1 MPRVPGTKDVILQ
14 PFWDSVGITSSTT
27 SVTMFQQPKGQGTTV
42 WGSSGAKTLEDTNMQ
57 LAGQFGSGWQF
68 TCYTVQFQPGPATTL
83 ADLKILL
90 AGGVLE
96 FVVGA
101 KTYLELPLIYATA
114 GAGIT
119 GVAATTATTTT
130 LDAYTNGHPG
140 AKDVFGLGE
149 LPISVMENENFSIKL
164 SWGTLASLSTTVKC
178 RLLINGQLARG
189 VQ

>member
-14 PFWDSVGITSSTT
+14 PFWDSATITSSTT
-27 SVTMFQQPKGQGTTV
+27 SITMFQQPKGQGTTV
-42 WGSSGAKTLEDTNMQ
+42 WGAAGAKTLEDTNMQ

-68 TCYTVQFQPGPATTL
+68 TCYTVQFQPDPAATL
-83 ADLKILL
+83 ANLKILL
-90 AGGVLE
+90 GGGTLE

-101 KTYLELPLIYATA
+101 KTYLELPLIFATA

-119 GVAATTATTTT
+119 GALGTQTAAATNEVVA
-130 LDAYTNGHPG
+130 NGHPG

-164 SWGTLASLSTTVKC
+164 TWGSLASLTSTKV